1 MLITFKSSA
10 GSNIVMFEKNGE
22 EILRIVGKSA
32 GDAQGI
38 LTVEQMPAA
47 LAALQEA
54 CAADKARLLDREQAS
69 RNEIEIGLSQRAVP
83 LVQLIERSLQEN
95 APITW
100 GV

>member
-10 GSNIVMFEKNGE
+10 GGNVVMFEKDGGD
-22 EILRIVGKSA
+22 ILRIVGKNA

-38 LTVEQMPAA
+38 LTVDQMPAA
-47 LAALQEA
+47 LAALQA
-54 CAADKARLLDREQAS
+54 ASAADKAGRREPES
-69 RNEIEIGLSQRAVP
+69 RHEIGLSQRTVP
-83 LVQLIERSLQEN
+83 LIELIERSLKEN